1 MNKEEI
7 AKRKRKDVVAVLN
20 AQEVANK
27 PRSATIVVDGVTV
40 ACYETGEIEKL
51 DMRTGEITRTF
62 GCVNGRGYRVA
73 RIGRKTPRV
82 HRVIYAAFNG
92 GIDSGMQV
100 DHIDGDKQN
109 NSISNL
115 RQLTNLQNCRA
126 FRSIKIGT
134 SSKYR
139 GVRWYSR
146 YNKWEA
152 RITIKGGGKWLGYF
166 ACEDEAG
173 LAYNAAAI
181 QYGFEKE
188 SLNIIT

>member
-1 MNKEEI
+1 MNKKEI
-7 AKRKRKDVVAVLN
+7 AKRKRKDMVAVLS
-20 AQEVANK
+20 AQDAANK
-27 PRSATIVVDGVTV
+27 PRCATIVVDGVTV
-40 ACYETGEIEKL
+40 ACYETGQIEKL
-51 DMRTGEITRTF
+51 DMRTGEVTRTF

-73 RIGRKTPRV
+73 RIGRKTTRV

-100 DHIDGDKQN
+100 DHIDGNKQN

-134 SSKYR
+134 SSQYR

-152 RITIKGGGKWLGYF
+152 RITIKGGRKWLGYF